1 MITLL
6 HHPDGPIQNRVKV
19 LLCVTPEALDDP
31 DESLVVLFDE
41 AQTTGRKVGCIVRH
55 FGGNSYFTFAPSQQ
69 QQLEISLLAA
79 LATPTAEMHVT
90 HDSGRNHKW

>member
-1 MITLL
+1 MITLF

-19 LLCVTPEALDDP
+19 LLCVTPEALDEP
-31 DESLVVLFDE
+31 DESLVALIDE
-41 AQTTGRKVGCIVRH
+41 AQTAGRKVGCIVRD

-79 LATPTAEMHVT
+79 LTTPRAETYVT
-90 HDSGRNHKW
+90 QG